1 LTTPA
6 LIIIGDNNP
15 IVLPTWKDVLHMA
28 GLVNSVSFAWDEIGL
43 KVISVTALNAGGS
56 VVDTWSIIDYFKVFI
71 PMSLRVYEYTQ
82 TGTL

>member
-15 IVLPTWKDVLHMA
+15 IVLPTWKDVLHIA
-28 GLVNSVSFAWDEIGL
+28 GLVNSVNFSWDEIGL
-43 KVISVTALNAGGS
+43 KVISVTASNNGGS

-71 PMSLRVYEYTQ
+71 PMSLRV
-82 TGTL
+82 